1 MIAIVRR
8 CSLRDRQGRE
18 VANAG
23 RPFDDRCHH
32 RGPTGVQLPSPP
44 DRSFSTTYKLRVSLV
59 ETKVG
64 TRPPTSAVDR
74 EIVSGVQ
81 FPPEC
86 GSTTAGA
93 MAVAAREGESIWVR
107 MEHDRTDQDQWKD
120 CREVSRE
127 ISE

>member
-32 RGPTGVQLPSPP
+32 RGPT
-44 DRSFSTTYKLRVSLV
+44 
-59 ETKVG
+59 
-64 TRPPTSAVDR
+64 
-74 EIVSGVQ
+74 GVQ